1 MIYSKLINIEAQRT
15 KIMYNFSFNKTF
27 SFRFLT
33 PEFPNGIKLN
43 TDNIKIINNSESG
56 ETNWYKYTKDIKFSN
71 LNKFR
76 NLVLQIISDEDYG
89 DNDIQVN
96 DTFKIL
102 TKNKWYKCP
111 SNDPNC
117 GVILKNVQLNQRKP
131 LQEIDFTLRYEITGD
146 AEIVKKK
153 YIKAGKYDSCITVT
167 GFEPYVINFIPIFK
181 LDSINQNKKTE
192 PINTVNKYTYQPDIN
207 DSENSDI
214 NNKIEM
220 IKFQI
225 KNYFIENNKEIDT
238 IYEKI
243 EDNENCISNNLI
255 KIDDIFFELSEY
267 DLVFNKI
274 KNDIDT
280 INNNIIDISSNCLI
294 YDDKFVS
301 IFELTDDL
309 IESKDKLNNDLIK
322 LKDKIET
329 LNQEQTDRLDEKIIL
344 INNKLDKLTNESNN
358 LENSIISL
366 KNELDYQKNLLE
378 NNIIKINDN
387 NEKIVEKFN
396 LISNKLDNYIKASNC
411 KLNELIVFT
420 NKMAKNQNEFQIIMN
435 HKIKEN
441 INKTESN
448 EILIDDINKEISK
461 INNSLEKISNNES
474 SMNEVKNE
482 IKKINS
488 SISEQ
493 KDLINDILQNKTI

>member
-1 MIYSKLINIEAQRT
+1 MTYSKLINIEAQRT

-43 TDNIKIINNSESG
+43 TETINIINNSESG

-76 NLVLQIISDEDYG
+76 NIVLQIIADEDYG
-89 DNDIQVN
+89 DNDIEVN

-102 TKNKWYKCP
+102 RKNKWYKCP
-111 SNDPNC
+111 PNDPNC
-117 GVILKNVQLNQRKP
+117 GVILKNVQLIQKKP
-131 LQEIDFTLRYEITGD
+131 LQEIDYTLRYEITGD
-146 AEIVKKK
+146 AEIIQKN
-153 YIKAGKYDSCITVT
+153 YIKAGKYDSCIIVT

-181 LDSINQNKKTE
+181 LDSINQNKTE
-192 PINTVNKYTYQPDIN
+192 PVKSVNKYTYQEDLVS
-207 DSENSDI
+207 SENTDI

-225 KNYFIENNKEIDT
+225 KNYFIENNKEIDN

-274 KNDIDT
+274 KNDIDD

-294 YDDKFVS
+294 YDEKFVS
-301 IFELTDDL
+301 IFKLTDNL
-309 IESKDKLNNDLIK
+309 IESKDKLDTDLIN
-322 LKDKIET
+322 LKDRVET
-329 LNQEQTDRLDEKIIL
+329 LNQEQINSLDQKIIL
-344 INNKLDKLTNESNN
+344 IYDKLDKLINESNI
-358 LENSIISL
+358 LENSIISI
-366 KNELDYQKNLLE
+366 KNELDSQKNLLE

-387 NEKIVEKFN
+387 NDKIVENFTF
-396 LISNKLDNYIKASNC
+396 LSNKLDNYIKASNC

-420 NKMAKNQNEFQIIMN
+420 NIMAKNQNEFQLNMN
-435 HKIKEN
+435 NKIKEN

-448 EILIDDINKEISK
+448 EISIDDINKEISK
-461 INNSLEKISNNES
+461 INNSLEKVDHNES
-474 SMNEVKNE
+474 SINEVKNE
-482 IKKINS
+482 IKKINYN
-488 SISEQ
+488 ISQLTVKVKSER
-493 KDLINDILQNKTI
+493 D